1 VFQITPM
8 VRSDCEA
15 VLRLWDNMD
24 GIAVLP
30 DVDTPEYLC
39 RFLQRNPGCSFVAH
53 CDGKLVGAILGGH
66 DSRRGFLYHMAVVPS
81 QRGRGLG
88 RALAGRCLE
97 ALRAAGI
104 HKVHLFVF
112 SDNDA
117 ARAFWAHLGF
127 RERTDI
133 APMSITLA

>member
-8 VRSDCEA
+8 VPADCEA
-15 VLRLWDNMD
+15 VLRLWDDMD

-30 DVDTPEYLC
+30 DVDTPEYLS
-39 RFLQRNPGCSFVAH
+39 RFLQRNPGCSFVARSESN
-53 CDGKLVGAILGGH
+53 LVGAILGGH

-81 QRGRGLG
+81 QRGQGLG
-88 RALAGRCLE
+88 RALAERCLE

-104 HKVHLFVF
+104 RKVHLFVF
-112 SDNDA
+112 SDNET
-117 ARAFWAHLGF
+117 ARSFWAHLGF

>member
-1 VFQITPM
+1 MFQITPM
-8 VRSDCEA
+8 VPADCES
-15 VLRLWDNMD
+15 VLRLWENID

-39 RFLQRNPGCSFVAH
+39 RFLQRNPGCSFVAR
-53 CDGKLVGAILGGH
+53 CETSLVGAILGGH

-81 QRGRGLG
+81 HRGRGLG
-88 RALAGRCLE
+88 RALAERCLG

-104 HKVHLFVF
+104 RKVHLFVF

-117 ARAFWAHLGF
+117 ARSFWAHIGF

>member
-8 VRSDCEA
+8 VPADCEA
-15 VLRLWDNMD
+15 VLDLWGNTD

-30 DVDTPEYLC
+30 DVDTPEYLS
-39 RFLQRNPGCSFVAH
+39 RFLQRNPGCSFVARSESN
-53 CDGKLVGAILGGH
+53 LVGAILGGH

-81 QRGRGLG
+81 QRGQGLG
-88 RALAGRCLE
+88 RALAERCLE

-104 HKVHLFVF
+104 PKVHLFVF
-112 SDNDA
+112 SDNEA
-117 ARAFWAHLGF
+117 ARSFWAHIGF